1 VTGAPASS
9 PAPPAPPP
17 LPASA
22 RGRWGKRRPAIVS
35 LGWTLRDYA
44 KRVWDNSSED
54 NVLFLASGIAFNLL
68 LAAVP
73 FFLLLLAGVTYLMPA
88 LYRGTFDSAVAVSTF
103 IDRLLPTHAE
113 GPQSPIHKM
122 LTDLFTKRASVTV
135 YSAIGFIWFSTRL
148 FGSLRTVLAEVFDIE
163 NERSILAGK
172 IFDIQIT
179 VVSTLLF
186 VANTALNVYLSVVTS
201 RGTHLLARFGV
212 RRDVIGGLE
221 YWIGRSVAFVFIVL
235 MFYALYK
242 YLPVRR
248 VRWRSALVAALFT
261 SVLFEGA
268 RSLFTLYVQTFNP
281 ASLYDVSLTA
291 IIVIVFWTY
300 YGALIF
306 LLGGE
311 VGQVYELRRVRQ
323 LQREVFT

>member
-1 VTGAPASS
+1 
-9 PAPPAPPP
+9 
-17 LPASA
+17 
-22 RGRWGKRRPAIVS
+22 
-35 LGWTLRDYA
+35 
-44 KRVWDNSSED
+44 
-54 NVLFLASGIAFNLL
+54 
-68 LAAVP
+68 
-73 FFLLLLAGVTYLMPA
+73 
-88 LYRGTFDSAVAVSTF
+88 
-103 IDRLLPTHAE
+103 
-113 GPQSPIHKM
+113 
-122 LTDLFTKRASVTV
+122 V
-135 YSAIGFIWFSTRL
+135 YSAIGFVWFSTRL

-179 VVSTLLF
+179 VLSTLLF
-186 VANTALNVYLSVVTS
+186 VANTALNVYLSVATS
-201 RGTHLLARFGV
+201 RGIGILSRFGV

-221 YWIGRSVAFVFIVL
+221 YWAGRSVAFVFIVL
-235 MFYALYK
+235 MFFALYK

-248 VRWRSALVAALFT
+248 VRWRSAFVAAMFT
-261 SVLFEGA
+261 SVLFEAA
-268 RSLFTLYVQTFNP
+268 RALFTLYVQTFNP

>member
-1 VTGAPASS
+1 MTSAPASS
-9 PAPPAPPP
+9 PAPPP
-17 LPASA
+17 LPAPASGR
-22 RGRWGKRRPAIVS
+22 RGRRPALVS
-35 LGWTLRDYA
+35 LAWTARDYA

-88 LYRGTFDSAVAVSTF
+88 LYRGTFDSTVAVSTF

-113 GPQSPIHKM
+113 GSNAPIHKM
-122 LTDLFTKRASVTV
+122 LTDLFKQRASVTV
-135 YSAIGFIWFSTRL
+135 YSAIGFVWFSTRL

-179 VVSTLLF
+179 VLSTLLF
-186 VANTALNVYLSVVTS
+186 VANTALNVYLAVVTS
-201 RGTHLLARFGV
+201 RGVNLLARFGV

-221 YWIGRSVAFVFIVL
+221 YWTGRTIAFVFIVL

-248 VRWRSALVAALFT
+248 VRWKSALVAALFT
-261 SVLFEGA
+261 SVLFEAA
-268 RSLFTLYVQTFNP
+268 RALFTLYVQKFNP
-281 ASLYDVSLTA
+281 ASLYDVSFTA
-291 IIVIVFWTY
+291 IILIVFWTY

>member
-1 VTGAPASS
+1 VTSAPAL
-9 PAPPAPPP
+9 PPAPPP

-22 RGRWGKRRPAIVS
+22 NRRPSGRRPAIIS
-35 LGWTLRDYA
+35 LGWLVRDYA
-44 KRVWDNSSED
+44 KRVWDNSAED

-73 FFLLLLAGVTYLMPA
+73 FFLLLLAGVTYLMPM
-88 LYRGTFDSAVAVSTF
+88 LYRGNFDSAVAVSGF

-113 GPQSPIHKM
+113 GPAGPIHKM
-122 LTDLFTKRASVTV
+122 LTDLFSKRGTVTV

-163 NERSILAGK
+163 SERSILAGK

-179 VVSTLLF
+179 VLSTLLF
-186 VANTALNVYLSVVTS
+186 VANTALNVYLSVATS
-201 RGTHLLARFGV
+201 RGISFLARFGV

-221 YWIGRSVAFVFIVL
+221 YWTGRVIAFVFIVA
-235 MFYALYK
+235 MFFALYK

-248 VRWRSALVAALFT
+248 VRWRSAFVAAMFT
-261 SVLFEGA
+261 SALFEAA
-268 RSLFTLYVQTFNP
+268 RAVFTFYVQTFNP

-291 IIVIVFWTY
+291 IIVIVFWVY